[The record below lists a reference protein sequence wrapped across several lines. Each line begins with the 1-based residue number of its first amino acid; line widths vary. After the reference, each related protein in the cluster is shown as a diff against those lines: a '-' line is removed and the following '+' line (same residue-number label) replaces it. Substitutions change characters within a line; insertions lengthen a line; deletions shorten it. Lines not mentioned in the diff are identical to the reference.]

1 MVKLTGVMCLAA
13 VLALVI
19 FWTVRYVGAEVVDRC
34 YMSEQAV
41 NARLTKQ
48 IGSFREFVRNEQINS
63 TDIYAIGAWNREHPF
78 TQLTIV
84 GLSATIKSDVSGAE
98 LVANDSGLVL
108 RTGESASSGQFPV
121 NFRDGVFPV
130 TVNDRSKGLYQAGV
144 DWASLVSAAVVLLTV
159 VLIYTQTLTKA
170 VRMLSR
176 QVRKVSQGDLQMQI
190 CPSSR
195 DEIGQLAQDV
205 DTMRLNI
212 IDKLQREEA
221 AWAANS
227 QLITAISH
235 DVRTPLTALM
245 GYLDIAS
252 DDSLTPQ
259 ERDAYLAIC
268 KNNALRLKSLTDE
281 LFAFFLVFGKPQPDQ
296 NLEEVDACT
305 LLDQILLEQEM
316 NLTQKGFTVR
326 IVHRGELH
334 GKLWVDVGHIRR
346 IFDNLYSNVCK
357 YADPERPVNALI
369 EGEQDKLTVYLSN
382 YIRLRADRVE
392 SNRIGLQTCE
402 KLVKAM
408 GGSFGTCR
416 DQQSFSAEISLPLI
430 REVESP
436 EG

>member
-13 VLALVI
+13 ILALVI

-305 LLDQILLEQEM
+305 LMDQILLEQEM
-316 NLTQKGFTVR
+316 SLTQKGFTVR

-334 GKLWVDVGHIRR
+334 GKLRVDVGHIRR

-382 YIRLRADRVE
+382 YVRQRADRVE

>member
-305 LLDQILLEQEM
+305 LMDQILLEQEM

-326 IVHRGELH
+326 IVHRGELPAEPAGGCGAH
-334 GKLWVDVGHIRR
+334 PPDLRQSVFQCLQV
-346 IFDNLYSNVCK
+346 S
-357 YADPERPVNALI
+357 DPERPVNALI
-369 EGEQDKLTVYLSN
+369 EGERTS
-382 YIRLRADRVE
+382 
-392 SNRIGLQTCE
+392 
-402 KLVKAM
+402 
-408 GGSFGTCR
+408 
-416 DQQSFSAEISLPLI
+416 
-430 REVESP
+430 
-436 EG
+436 

>member
-121 NFRDGVFPV
+121 NFRDGVFSV

-281 LFAFFLVFGKPQPDQ
+281 LFAFFLS
-296 NLEEVDACT
+296 L
-305 LLDQILLEQEM
+305 I
-316 NLTQKGFTVR
+316 
-326 IVHRGELH
+326 
-334 GKLWVDVGHIRR
+334 HI
-346 IFDNLYSNVCK
+346 
-357 YADPERPVNALI
+357 
-369 EGEQDKLTVYLSN
+369 
-382 YIRLRADRVE
+382 
-392 SNRIGLQTCE
+392 
-402 KLVKAM
+402 
-408 GGSFGTCR
+408 
-416 DQQSFSAEISLPLI
+416 
-430 REVESP
+430 
-436 EG
+436 

>member
-19 FWTVRYVGAEVVDRC
+19 FWTVRYVGAEVVDRCYMSEQAVNARLTKQIGSFREFVRNEQINSTDIYAIGAWNREHPFTRC

-221 AWAANS
+221 ARKVSQGDLQMQICPSSRDEIGQLAQDVDTMRLNIIDKLQREEAAWAANS

-268 KNNALRLKSLTDE
+268 KNNARCPHAADSAD
-281 LFAFFLVFGKPQPDQ
+281 G
-296 NLEEVDACT
+296 
-305 LLDQILLEQEM
+305 IS
-316 NLTQKGFTVR
+316 
-326 IVHRGELH
+326 
-334 GKLWVDVGHIRR
+334 GH
-346 IFDNLYSNVCK
+346 
-357 YADPERPVNALI
+357 
-369 EGEQDKLTVYLSN
+369 
-382 YIRLRADRVE
+382 
-392 SNRIGLQTCE
+392 RIG
-402 KLVKAM
+402 
-408 GGSFGTCR
+408 R
-416 DQQSFSAEISLPLI
+416 
-430 REVESP
+430 
-436 EG
+436 